1 MRKYIGSIFIIICL
15 LSFTSV
21 AGAAQNSNAQKEQ
34 EAAWE
39 AALNVQIAGPAKI
52 SLLDQA
58 QIQIPEHYA
67 FIPQPEASRVMKSMG
82 NGDCPEMVGFII
94 SDKEN
99 EDWIVTIDYTKS
111 GYIKDDD
118 AKAWDAEELL
128 TSLKEGTKENN
139 KERKEKGLSE
149 MTVTGWVEKPQYDA
163 ARHYLVWS
171 IELKT
176 RGERER
182 TINYNTYALGRE
194 GYLTLTLVTDLKNIG
209 AEKSVAQN
217 LLAATE
223 FVPGKRYEEFN
234 SVTDHI
240 AEYGLAALITG
251 VAAKK
256 LGVLAMI
263 AAFGAKFIKLIV
275 IGVGALGVLVVKYF
289 RKKKNE
295 KDNETSGTMEE

>member
-1 MRKYIGSIFIIICL
+1 MKKYIVNILVLICL
-15 LSFTSV
+15 LNVTNIA
-21 AGAAQNSNAQKEQ
+21 AGAQNSPQQ
-34 EAAWE
+34 ERKAAWE
-39 AALNVQIAGPAKI
+39 AAAEVQVVGPAEI

-58 QIQIPEHYA
+58 KIQIPAHYA
-67 FIPQPEASRVMKSMG
+67 FIPQPEASRVMKSIG

-94 SDKEN
+94 SDNDK
-99 EDWIVTIDYTKS
+99 EDWMVTIDYTKA

-118 AKAWDAEELL
+118 AKAWNAEELL

-139 KERKEKGLSE
+139 KERKEKGLRE
-149 MTVTGWVEKPQYDA
+149 LTVTGWVEKPQYDA
-163 ARHYLVWS
+163 NHHYLVWS
-171 IELKT
+171 IALEE
-176 RGERER
+176 RGQKDK

-194 GYLTLTLVTDLKNIG
+194 GYLTLTLVTDLKNI
-209 AEKSVAQN
+209 ASEKAIAQN

-234 SVTDHI
+234 SLTDHV

-256 LGVLAMI
+256 MGLLAMA

-275 IGVGALGVLVVKYF
+275 VGIGALGVMVMKF
-289 RKKKNE
+289 FRRKKDN
-295 KDNETSGTMEE
+295 KDSETAGPTE